1 MAVQQFPVPE
11 SGIPKGATGAR
22 PGAPTVGTV
31 FYNGTTTI
39 LEIWD
44 GDSWVPCS
52 AVAAQPTISVADVGT
67 GVAYTG
73 AQATVTFTPG
83 SIGGNA
89 IGYTT
94 SSSTGGYSAT
104 TTGTTATITVGNP
117 GSWTLSGTAYNGYGI
132 SPVTPSTTI
141 TLTTNPEAASNVV
154 PTISGVDIAVTWTLG
169 ATGGK
174 NLSAVSVVPFL
185 NGTTEQTATSV
196 STSATTA
203 TITGLTAGSSY
214 TFKVRK
220 TNANGTTDSTASASI
235 TTPITINYLVVAGGG
250 GGARSGGNNA
260 ETGGGGG
267 AGGMVTGT
275 TGLAFATTT
284 TVTVGA
290 GGGDRAAGSNSQF
303 GTITAS
309 VGGGQGGM
317 AFVAGSSGG
326 SGGGGG
332 SPSFAG
338 GSGTAGQGNTGG
350 TGVSNLGGGG
360 GGKNAAASGAT
371 GGAGLASS
379 ITGSSVTYAT
389 GGTSNGTQAAAT
401 ANTGNGGSGGI
412 GSNSPIV
419 FGWTGGSGIVVI
431 SYPDT
436 IAAATTTTGS
446 PTITTSGGN
455 RIYKWTGSGS
465 ITL

>member
-11 SGIPKGATGAR
+11 SGIPKGATAAR
-22 PGAPTVGTV
+22 PAAPTIGTV

-83 SIGGNA
+83 AIGGNA
-89 IGYTT
+89 IGYTA

-117 GSWTLSGTAYNGYGI
+117 GSWTISGTSYNGYGT
-132 SPVTPSTTI
+132 SPASPSTTI
-141 TLTTNPEAASNVV
+141 TLTTNPEAASSVV
-154 PTISGVDIAVTWTLG
+154 PTISGTDITFTWTLG

-174 NLSAVSVVPFL
+174 NLSAQSIVPFL
-185 NGTTEQTATSV
+185 NGTTEQTVTTV
-196 STSATTA
+196 STTA
-203 TITGLTAGSSY
+203 TTGTVTGLTAGASY

-220 TNANGTTDSTASASI
+220 TNANGTTDSVATSAV
-235 TTPITINYLVVAGGG
+235 TVPITINYLVVAGGG
-250 GGARSGGNNA
+250 GGGRSGGNNN
-260 ETGGGGG
+260 EVGGGGG

-290 GGGDRAAGSNSQF
+290 GGGGNTSGNNSQF
-303 GTITAS
+303 GSISAS
-309 VGGGQGGM
+309 IGGGRGGN

-332 SPSFAG
+332 SPNFAG
-338 GSGTAGQGNTGG
+338 GAGTTGQGNAGATGI
-350 TGVSNLGGGG
+350 SMFGGGG
-360 GGKNAAASGAT
+360 GGKSAAGSGQT
-371 GGAGLASS
+371 GGAGLADS
-379 ITGSSVTYAT
+379 ITGSSVTYAA
-389 GGTSNGTQAAAT
+389 GGSAGSTQANAAS
-401 ANTGNGGSGGI
+401 NTGNGGNGAI
-412 GSNSPIV
+412 GDNFPPIT
-419 FGWTGGSGIVVI
+419 GWTGGSGVVVI
-431 SYPDT
+431 SYPNT
-436 IAAATTTTGS
+436 IAAATSTTGS
-446 PTITTSGGN
+446 PTITNVGGN
-455 RIYKWTGSGS
+455 RIYRWTGSGS